1 MFGSTRTNLLLAG
14 GVVLALGATGVAA
27 FSGSQA
33 NATEI
38 TVYKSPT

>member
-1 MFGSTRTNLLLAG
+1 MAGSTRTKIILAG
-14 GVVLALGATGVAA
+14 SVALALGATGVAA
-27 FSGSQA
+27 FSASQA